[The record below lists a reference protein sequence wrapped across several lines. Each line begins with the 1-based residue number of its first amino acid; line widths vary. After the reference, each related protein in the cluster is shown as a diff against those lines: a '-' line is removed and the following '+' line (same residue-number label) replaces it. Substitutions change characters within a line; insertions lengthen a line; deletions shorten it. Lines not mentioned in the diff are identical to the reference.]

1 MVRMTSIEKIN
12 ILLTQH
18 GMSGADLERAI
29 GVSNSV
35 YSQWNTGATK
45 PSRRNL
51 KKIADYFQIDVTEL
65 LDDPPVEH
73 KDEQSSSPEELV
85 HNAIMSAN
93 KKIPATI
100 SDDEVLENPIEKAK
114 KAYFNN
120 LFDRASPAVRDKV
133 IGILLQELQNQ

>member
-12 ILLTQH
+12 ILLAQH

-45 PSRRNL
+45 PSRKNL

-65 LDDPPVEH
+65 LDDPPIKQEV
-73 KDEQSSSPEELV
+73 EQSFSPEELV
-85 HNAIMSAN
+85 HNAILSTN
-93 KKIPATI
+93 KKIPDTV
-100 SDDEVLENPIEKAK
+100 SDAEVLEDPCCVE
-114 KAYFNN
+114 
-120 LFDRASPAVRDKV
+120 
-133 IGILLQELQNQ
+133 